1 MSHGRWAQSVA
12 LILIVLLMTVFV
24 AACGDDEATPTSTDA
39 AIPSPT
45 ATAMPTPTPVPPT
58 PTPEPTVT
66 PTPIPTP
73 TPTATPTVAQF
84 SQAIISRYDWYD
96 SDAIED
102 EPKSVTI
109 QALRNM
115 AEDHYNLFRAV
126 ARESWIDPDDIAN
139 DFEYVPNILID
150 LNRIAAVDE
159 TLALRI
165 LVMPFLSDAG
175 LGTQQKV
182 SALAAI
188 AERGRGHLAAV
199 IDHPDY
205 PGGITAD
212 VAVVDLFINYLKA
225 SDPNLE
231 SRLSALYWVGDDQ
244 DVSTELMVEFTSD
257 YPAVVT
263 ALLDSSRNRPIST
276 TTLGHAMNMAM
287 IDPTL
292 AAKFA
297 SLPTMVTA
305 DFPGSDAWELML
317 TAAETDVDA
326 LREIVNTYLDDSG
339 ALNGDELGN
348 VVLGS
353 LTILNPGIHTIVSD
367 YDWVGD
373 GIQPTIVE
381 EDGRERPGTELGDS
395 SDENH
400 IVILIAREATPE
412 STETLDELLKQ
423 PWMMDKL
430 TPEERV
436 AIIDFLHDL
445 PNLPT
450 ILFGMQFL
458 DRIDQEDIAALQLMG
473 NLPTDERYSFERS
486 VTEVL
491 IHLKID
497 GEITDDNR
505 TSGLLA
511 AIKDLEDDM
520 ARERELYSENT

>member
-45 ATAMPTPTPVPPT
+45 ATAMPTPSPVPPT

-66 PTPIPTP
+66 PTPTPTP

-115 AEDHYNLFRAV
+115 AEEHYNLFRAV
-126 ARESWIDPDDIAN
+126 ARESWVDPDDIAG

-150 LNRIAAVDE
+150 LTRIAVVDE

-165 LVMPFLSDAG
+165 LIMPFLSDAG

-212 VAVVDLFINYLKA
+212 VAVVDLFINYLEA

-244 DVSTELMVEFTSD
+244 DVSTEWMVEFTAD

-276 TTLGHAMNMAM
+276 TTLTHAMNMAM

-305 DFPGSDAWELML
+305 DFPGNDAWELML

-326 LREIVNTYLDDSG
+326 LREIVNAYRDEDDLLS
-339 ALNGDELGN
+339 DDDLGN
-348 VVLGS
+348 IVLDS
-353 LTILNPGIHTIVSD
+353 LTILNPGIHTIISD
-367 YDWVGD
+367 FDWVRD
-373 GIQPTIVE
+373 GIYSTIVE
-381 EDGRERPGTELGDS
+381 VDGRERPGTELGDS
-395 SDENH
+395 SDEDH
-400 IVILIAREATPE
+400 MVILIAREATPE
-412 STETLDELLKQ
+412 STETLKKLLNQ
-423 PWMMDKL
+423 LWLMDKL
-430 TPEERV
+430 TPEERA

-458 DRIDQEDIAALQLMG
+458 EDIRVGDIAALQLMG

-486 VTEVL
+486 VTDVL
-491 IHLKID
+491 IHPKIG

-505 TSGLLA
+505 SGLLA
-511 AIKDLEDDM
+511 AIKDLEDKM
-520 ARERELYSENT
+520 ARERELLSGSE

>member
-45 ATAMPTPTPVPPT
+45 ATAMPTPSPVPPT

-115 AEDHYNLFRAV
+115 AEEHYNLFRAV
-126 ARESWIDPDDIAN
+126 ARESWVDPDDIAG

-150 LNRIAAVDE
+150 LTRIAVVDE

-165 LVMPFLSDAG
+165 LIMPFLSDAG

-212 VAVVDLFINYLKA
+212 VAVVDLFINYLEA

-231 SRLSALYWVGDDQ
+231 FRLSALYWVGDDQ
-244 DVSTELMVEFTSD
+244 DVSTEWMVEFTAD

-276 TTLGHAMNMAM
+276 TILTHAMNMAV

-305 DFPGSDAWELML
+305 DFPGNDAWELML
-317 TAAETDVDA
+317 TAAETDVDT
-326 LREIVNTYLDDSG
+326 LREIVNAYRDEDDLLS
-339 ALNGDELGN
+339 DDDLGN
-348 VVLGS
+348 IVLDS
-353 LTILNPGIHTIVSD
+353 LTILNPGIHTIISD
-367 YDWVGD
+367 FDWVRD
-373 GIQPTIVE
+373 GIYSTIVE
-381 EDGRERPGTELGDS
+381 IDGIERPGTELGGA

-400 IVILIAREATPE
+400 IVILIARDATPE
-412 STETLDELLKQ
+412 STETLNKLLEQ
-423 PWMMDKL
+423 AWIMDKL
-430 TPEERV
+430 TLEERT

-450 ILFGMQFL
+450 TLLGMRFL
-458 DRIDQEDIAALQLMG
+458 DRITDEDINALQIMG
-473 NLPTDERYSFERS
+473 NLPTGEKFSFD
-486 VTEVL
+486 TVL
-491 IHLKID
+491 TLILTHSRIE
-497 GEITDDNR
+497 GEITDLNR
-505 TSGLLA
+505 RYLQT
-511 AIKDLEDDM
+511 AIDEV
-520 ARERELYSENT
+520 RERIRQGESP

>member
-73 TPTATPTVAQF
+73 TPTATPTVAERSQATISQF
-84 SQAIISRYDWYD
+84 SWYD
-96 SDAIED
+96 RGDLED
-102 EPKSVTI
+102 DTRSVTI
-109 QALRNM
+109 EALRNM

-257 YPAVVT
+257 YPAVIT

-305 DFPGSDAWELML
+305 DFPGNDAWELML

-520 ARERELYSENT
+520 AREWELYSENT

>member
-12 LILIVLLMTVFV
+12 LILIVLVMTVFV

-39 AIPSPT
+39 ANPSPT
-45 ATAMPTPTPVPPT
+45 ATATPTPSPVPPT
-58 PTPEPTVT
+58 PTPEPTAT

-73 TPTATPTVAQF
+73 TPTATPTVAERSQATISQF
-84 SQAIISRYDWYD
+84 SWYD
-96 SDAIED
+96 RGELED

-115 AEDHYNLFRAV
+115 AEEHYNLFRAV

-139 DFEYVPNILID
+139 VFEYVPNILID

-212 VAVVDLFINYLKA
+212 VAVVDLFINYLEA

-231 SRLSALYWVGDDQ
+231 SRLSALFWVGDDQ
-244 DVSTELMVEFTSD
+244 EVSTEWMVDFTAD

-263 ALLDSSRNRPIST
+263 ALLDSSRNRKIST
-276 TTLGHAMNMAM
+276 QILTHAHNLAM

-317 TAAETDVDA
+317 SAAEMDADA
-326 LREIVNTYLDDSG
+326 LREIVNTYLDEDGS
-339 ALNGDELGN
+339 LNGDELGN
-348 VVLGS
+348 IVLDS
-353 LTILNPGIHTIVSD
+353 LTILNPGIHTIISD
-367 YDWVGD
+367 FDWVRD
-373 GIQPTIVE
+373 GIYSTIVE
-381 EDGRERPGTELGDS
+381 VDGRERPGTELGAA
-395 SDENH
+395 SDEDH
-400 IVILIAREATPE
+400 MVILIAREATPE
-412 STETLDELLKQ
+412 STETLKKLLNQ
-423 PWMMDKL
+423 LWLMDKL
-430 TPEERV
+430 TLEERAV
-436 AIIDFLHDL
+436 IIDFLHDL
-445 PNLPT
+445 PSLPN
-450 ILFGMQFL
+450 ILLGMEFL
-458 DRIDQEDIAALQLMG
+458 DRITDEDITALGLMG
-473 NLPTDERYSFERS
+473 NLPTGENFSFD
-486 VTEVL
+486 TVL
-491 IHLKID
+491 RLTLTHSRIE
-497 GEITDDNR
+497 GEITDLNR
-505 TSGLLA
+505 RYLQT
-511 AIKDLEDDM
+511 AIDEV
-520 ARERELYSENT
+520 REHIRVDESA

>member
-305 DFPGSDAWELML
+305 DFPGNDAWELML

>member
-1 MSHGRWAQSVA
+1 MSHERWAQSVA
-12 LILIVLLMTVFV
+12 LILIVLVMTVFV

-39 AIPSPT
+39 ANPSPT
-45 ATAMPTPTPVPPT
+45 ATATPTPSPVPPT
-58 PTPEPTVT
+58 PTPEPTAT

-73 TPTATPTVAQF
+73 TPTATPTVAERSQATISQF
-84 SQAIISRYDWYD
+84 SWYD
-96 SDAIED
+96 RGELED

-115 AEDHYNLFRAV
+115 AEEHYNLFRAV

-139 DFEYVPNILID
+139 VFEYVPNILID

-212 VAVVDLFINYLKA
+212 VAVVDLFINYLEA

-244 DVSTELMVEFTSD
+244 DVSTEWMVEFTAD

-263 ALLDSSRNRPIST
+263 ALLDSSRNRPISK
-276 TTLGHAMNMAM
+276 TTLTHAMNMAM

-305 DFPGSDAWELML
+305 DFPGNDAWELMV

-326 LREIVNTYLDDSG
+326 LREIVNAYLDEDDLLS
-339 ALNGDELGN
+339 DDDLGN
-348 VVLGS
+348 IVLDS
-353 LTILNPGIHTIVSD
+353 LTILNPGIHTIISD
-367 YDWVGD
+367 FDWVRD
-373 GIQPTIVE
+373 GIYSTIVE
-381 EDGRERPGTELGDS
+381 VDGRERPGTELGAA
-395 SDENH
+395 SDEDH
-400 IVILIAREATPE
+400 MVILIAREATPE
-412 STETLDELLKQ
+412 GTEILKRLLNQ
-423 PWMMDKL
+423 LWLMDKL
-430 TPEERV
+430 TPEERAV
-436 AIIDFLHDL
+436 IIDFLHDL
-445 PNLPT
+445 PSLPN
-450 ILFGMQFL
+450 ILLGMEFL
-458 DRIDQEDIAALQLMG
+458 DRITDEDITALGLMG
-473 NLPTDERYSFERS
+473 NLPTGENFSFD
-486 VTEVL
+486 TVL
-491 IHLKID
+491 RLTLTHSRIE
-497 GEITDDNR
+497 GEITDLNR
-505 TSGLLA
+505 RYLQT
-511 AIKDLEDDM
+511 AIDEV
-520 ARERELYSENT
+520 RERIRLDESA